1 MKMITK
7 ENMLW
12 SINKFSQPIFQEV
25 YGGWSGE
32 FVCWSW
38 GLRGWRGY
46 VMYAICYLFIKLKHF
61 FASIEFQKFGPVGI
75 PIIILVLELF
85 PVACCNE
92 WQGWT

>member
-1 MKMITK
+1 
-7 ENMLW
+7 ML
-12 SINKFSQPIFQEV
+12 ILGLKGLKGLC
-25 YGGWSGE
+25 Y
-32 FVCWSW
+32 VCY
-38 GLRGWRGY
+38 LL
-46 VMYAICYLFIKLKHF
+46 LFIKLKHF